1 MFYRKK
7 ISFILLILFFS
18 YYAFAALQSEKS
30 PELNRRIDSLEN
42 EYNIHLKQSRED
54 TATINIL
61 KKLSKIY
68 FNKNPLKALD
78 YYHKALKI
86 AYKIDNK
93 SEIAS
98 LHYHIGQVYRE
109 QGIYD
114 LSIESF
120 SKSLKINKELQEK
133 GAAGWCYIDIGNV
146 YYSMEIYKT
155 SWKYYKKA
163 INIFKESNNNG
174 GLAVPYNNLALICI
188 RKNNNDSALLYFNKA
203 LKIREKQNNKY
214 LIAHSYNYIARIYK
228 NTGQYEKA
236 LDIYNNAYNLY
247 NEINNKSGVSEVLTS
262 IGSVYEKQNKY
273 KQAIQKYKQSLFIY
287 EETGDNLGIA
297 FSYYKI
303 AFTYYLQNIYRQT
316 IEYST
321 KSLNIALKNGLLIE
335 EKDSYNLLYQAY
347 LSSGNYKQAFNY
359 LNKYFTIKDSIYSE
373 NVIKKINNQEFRIE
387 VEKKEKEIELLI
399 KDKALNESEIK
410 KQKIVKYSF
419 IIGFVLILIIV
430 FIIYN
435 RYKLKKKANEQL
447 AGRNVE
453 ITKQKEEISMQRDQ
467 ISLQKK
473 EITDSII
480 YTKRIQQAILHPQEY
495 LNKDILE
502 HFILFKP
509 RDILS
514 GDFYWITAHPPVP
527 SQREGEK
534 NNPPPGPPKKGEGKR
549 DGKVLPFGE
558 DLGGASII
566 IAAVDCTG
574 HGVPGAFMSMLG
586 ISFLNEIVSKHTPAH
601 AHSNAPPQHTPANT
615 QSNPPPLIEGIEGN
629 NEKSPLKKGGALAG
643 GLQGDVLQANEILN
657 QLRKQVMN
665 SLHQTGKYG
674 ETNDGMDIAL
684 CILNMETN
692 ELQYAGANNPLY
704 IIRNNEKS
712 PSSMQSAVSNEKEV
726 GSWQLAVGNKEEVSS
741 QQSRKDGISAPL
753 QSAIGNRQGNVET
766 RHASSLHS
774 LSLSANHTHNLSGF
788 GEPDSVSNE
797 KHILYEVKAD
807 RMPIGI
813 QIEKNIENLP
823 SFSNNEI
830 KLTKGDTLYIFSD
843 GYTDQFG
850 GKNGKKFKS
859 RQFKELL
866 ISIQHKTMPEQKEIL
881 DKTIKEWKGNLEQVD
896 DILVIGI
903 RV

>member
-7 ISFILLILFFS
+7 ISFILLILFIS
-18 YYAFAALQSEKS
+18 YYAFADIQSEKS

-61 KKLSKIY
+61 KKIAKIY
-68 FNKNPLKALD
+68 FNQNPLKAFFNQNPLKALD
-78 YYHKALKI
+78 YYQKALKI

-93 SEIAS
+93 TEIS
-98 LHYHIGQVYRE
+98 FLHYYIGGIYRK

-120 SKSLKINKELQEK
+120 LKCLKINKELQEK
-133 GAAGWCYIDIGNV
+133 GAVGWCYIDIGNV
-146 YYSMEIYKT
+146 YYSMEINKT
-155 SWKYYKKA
+155 SWKYYNKA

-174 GLAVPYNNLALICI
+174 GLAVSYNNLALICI

-203 LKIREKQNNKY
+203 LKIREKQNNKH
-214 LIAHSYNYIARIYK
+214 LLAHSYNYIARIYK

-247 NEINNKSGVSEVLTS
+247 NEINNKSGVSEVLIS
-262 IGSVYEKQNKY
+262 IGRVYEKQNKY
-273 KQAIQKYKQSLFIY
+273 KQAMQKYKQSLFIY
-287 EETGDNLGIA
+287 EEIGDNLGMA
-297 FSYYKI
+297 FSHYRI
-303 AFTYYLQNIYRQT
+303 ASIYYLQNMYRQT

-321 KSLNIALKNGLLIE
+321 KSLNIALENGLRIE
-335 EKDSYNLLYQAY
+335 EKDAYNLLSKAY

-387 VEKKEKEIELLI
+387 LEKKENEIELLI

-410 KQKIVKYSF
+410 KQRIVKYSF

-447 AGRNVE
+447 SGRNAE
-453 ITKQKEEISMQRDQ
+453 ITKQKEVISIQIDQ

-473 EITDSII
+473 EITDSIV
-480 YTKRIQQAILHPQEY
+480 YAKQIQQAILPQQEY
-495 LNKDILE
+495 LNKELLE

-514 GDFYWITAHPPVP
+514 GDFYWIAHPPAP
-527 SQREGEK
+527 SHLSRTAGREREGEK
-534 NNPPPGPPKKGEGKR
+534 NSPPPGPLQKGGGKR

-558 DLGGASII
+558 DLGGAPII

-586 ISFLNEIVSKHTPAH
+586 ISFLNEIINVE
-601 AHSNAPPQHTPANT
+601 T
-615 QSNPPPLIEGIEGN
+615 QNFAS
-629 NEKSPLKKGGALAG
+629 
-643 GLQGDVLQANEILN
+643 LQANEILN

-665 SLHQTGKYG
+665 SLHQTGKVG
-674 ETNDGMDIAL
+674 EAQDGMDIAL
-684 CILNMETN
+684 CILDLKSNK
-692 ELQYAGANNPLY
+692 LQYSGANNPLY
-704 IIRNNEKS
+704 LILNDRTNNNDRMIEYKEHS
-712 PSSMQSAVSNEKEV
+712 NIQSFN
-726 GSWQLAVGNKEEVSS
+726 
-741 QQSRKDGISAPL
+741 
-753 QSAIGNRQGNVET
+753 
-766 RHASSLHS
+766 HS
-774 LSLSANHTHNLSGF
+774 LI
-788 GEPDSVSNE
+788 E
-797 KHILYEVKAD
+797 IKAD
-807 RMPIGI
+807 KMPIGI
-813 QIEKNIENLP
+813 HKVAKIADLP
-823 SFSNNEI
+823 SFTNNEI
-830 KLTKGDTLYIFSD
+830 KLTKGDTIYLFSD
-843 GYTDQFG
+843 GYVDQFG
-850 GKNGKKFKS
+850 GPNGKKFKS
-859 RQFKELL
+859 KQFKQLL
-866 ISIQHKTMPEQKEIL
+866 VDIHKKDMTEQKAIL
-881 DKTIKEWKGNLEQVD
+881 DKTIEDWKGNIEQID
-896 DILVIGI
+896 DILIMGI